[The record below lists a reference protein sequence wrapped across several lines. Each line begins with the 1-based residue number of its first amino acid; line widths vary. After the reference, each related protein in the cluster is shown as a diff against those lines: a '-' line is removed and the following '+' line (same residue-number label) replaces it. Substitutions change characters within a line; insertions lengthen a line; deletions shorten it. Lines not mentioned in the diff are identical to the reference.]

1 MQTQPADSLGTSTL
15 LAIIAMLP
23 AVNADA
29 LIGAFAG
36 AAVYVLG
43 SSELSLAKR
52 ALGMIAGVVMGY
64 SLGPH
69 LAPELP
75 IIKSDVLAS
84 FLVSAFIVVIAVA
97 LFGTISKTRI
107 SIRIAVGW
115 DELKSLWPFR
125 KKGE

>member
-15 LAIIAMLP
+15 LAIIAMMP

-43 SSELSLAKR
+43 SSELPLARR
-52 ALGMIAGVVMGY
+52 ALGVIAGVVMGY
-64 SLGPH
+64 TTGPH
-69 LAPELP
+69 LAPEMP

-97 LFGTISKTRI
+97 LFGTISKSRI
-107 SIRIAVGW
+107 NISIAVGW
-115 DELKSLWPFR
+115 DELKALWPFG